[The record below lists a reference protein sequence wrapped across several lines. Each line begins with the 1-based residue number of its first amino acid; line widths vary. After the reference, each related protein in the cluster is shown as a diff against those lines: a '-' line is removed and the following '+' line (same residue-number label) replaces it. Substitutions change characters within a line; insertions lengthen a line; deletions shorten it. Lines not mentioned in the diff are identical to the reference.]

1 MQKLFYLMLLL
12 PILLV
17 GCKKNDVQ
25 NEEPEA
31 VKLSVDPSSI
41 ISPSA
46 GADYTLTLTAPEA
59 WTATCADSW
68 VKVTPSSGNA
78 GTVEISVKIAADKTS
93 TEASSKIV
101 FKSGDKTLEV
111 PVKRAAKDPAR
122 LKVSSET
129 DIKTPKDGGFYAVM
143 VESNIKWSISSSA
156 SWAKIQGEAIKRNNA
171 TITVIVDPATAPEET
186 TATLTVKPYGEGTEA
201 GEQTV
206 TITRGGAD
214 ATSMSVDK
222 SEINATSEG
231 GNFTIQVTS
240 TAKWKATASWDAEWL
255 SIENAEGDG
264 NGSFSI
270 KVKPAT
276 STNDASTVI
285 TVEEVRSDYYTPV
298 QLNILVSRKGK
309 PAATLSV
316 DPTSITSPA
325 EGGDF
330 TVTIKSNYAWTASL
344 SGTKIFSVSA
354 KKGDGDGK
362 IIVTVKPT
370 TEEREATGTVIIKTT
385 YGNEQA
391 TVKIHRE
398 AYEKPKNPYYFSVAD
413 GKYVYFSK
421 GNLQYHPLNK
431 SWRFAENQYDMS
443 GKDIEEFL
451 YVSNVLDSRDK
462 HDGWIDLFMYGSSG
476 ATFEP
481 YEVDYYFKEENY
493 PVKTSI
499 AGTDN
504 DWGVWLTKK
513 GKLSTDAT
521 SCGRVGNRQWRT
533 LTYLEWIYLFYGRS
547 WKIKDRAMCA
557 IVNYVKGIVLLPDNF
572 VMPSGVDTQFKY
584 LTYSNP
590 TYQGSYADNTIT
602 ASTWSKLE
610 QAGAVFLPATGTV
623 DSSFK
628 WYDYFGYWSA
638 NVKVTDGKTE
648 AIILW
653 GPKGDSGSILTYSIT
668 PAHFHAVRLVQD
680 VE

>member
-1 MQKLFYLMLLL
+1 MKKLFYLLLLL
-12 PILLV
+12 PVLLM
-17 GCKKNDVQ
+17 GCKKGAQDA
-25 NEEPEA
+25 EPEA

-59 WTATCADSW
+59 WTASCADSW
-68 VKVTPSSGNA
+68 VKVSPTSGNA
-78 GTVEISVKIAADKTS
+78 GTVEISVKIAADKS
-93 TEASSKIV
+93 SQEASSKIV
-101 FKSGDKTLEV
+101 FKSGDQTVEV
-111 PVKRAAKDPAR
+111 PVKRLAKDPAR
-122 LKVSSET
+122 LIIASET
-129 DIKTPKDGGFYAVM
+129 AIQTPKDGGTYAIK
-143 VESNIKWSISSSA
+143 VESNIKWQIASNA
-156 SWAKIQGEAIKRNNA
+156 SWAKIEGQATKRDNAIISV
-171 TITVIVDPATAPEET
+171 TVDPATTPEET
-186 TATLTVKPYGEGTEA
+186 VATLTVSPMEGSGVEK
-201 GEQTV
+201 QTV
-206 TITRGGAD
+206 TITRSASD
-214 ATSMSVDK
+214 ATSMTIDK
-222 SEINATSEG
+222 NKIDAPADGGSYTITVNTTAQWRAT
-231 GNFTIQVTS
+231 
-240 TAKWKATASWDAEWL
+240 KSWDADWL
-255 SIENAEGDG
+255 TINNGTGDG

-270 KVKPAT
+270 KVDPAT
-276 STNDASTVI
+276 SGNDASTVI

-370 TEEREATGTVIIKTT
+370 TEEREATGTIIIKTT

-398 AYEKPKNPYYFSVAD
+398 AYEKPKNPYYFSVED

-431 SWRFAENQYDMS
+431 SWRFAEHQYDML

-533 LTYLEWIYLFYGRS
+533 LTDLEWLYLIYARS
-547 WKIKDRAMCA
+547 YRIKDRAMCA
-557 IVNYVKGIVLLPDNF
+557 IVNYVRGIVLLPDNF

-590 TYQGSYADNTIT
+590 IYEGSYADNTII

-668 PAHFHAVRLVQD
+668 PHHFHAVRLVQD
-680 VE
+680 VNE

>member
-1 MQKLFYLMLLL
+1 MKKLFYLLLLL
-12 PILLV
+12 PVLLM
-17 GCKKNDVQ
+17 GCKKGT
-25 NEEPEA
+25 EEPEA

-59 WTATCADSW
+59 WTASCADSW
-68 VKVTPSSGNA
+68 VKVSPTSGNA
-78 GTVEISVKIAADKTS
+78 GTVEISVKISADKTS

-101 FKSGDKTLEV
+101 FKSGDQTVEV
-111 PVKRAAKDPAR
+111 PVKRLAKDPAR
-122 LKVSSET
+122 LIIASET
-129 DIKTPKDGGFYAVM
+129 AIQTPKDGGTYAIK
-143 VESNIKWSISSSA
+143 VESNIKWQISSNA
-156 SWAKIQGEAIKRNNA
+156 SWAKIDGEAVKRNNA
-171 TITVIVDPATAPEET
+171 IISVTVDQATTPEET
-186 TATLTVKPYGEGTEA
+186 VATLTVSPMEGSGVEK
-201 GEQTV
+201 QTV
-206 TITRGGAD
+206 TITRSASD
-214 ATSMSVDK
+214 ATSMTIDK
-222 SEINATSEG
+222 NKIDAPADGGSYTITVNTTAQWRAT
-231 GNFTIQVTS
+231 
-240 TAKWKATASWDAEWL
+240 KSWDADWVTINNET
-255 SIENAEGDG
+255 GDG
-264 NGSFSI
+264 NGSFDI
-270 KVKPAT
+270 KVAAAT
-276 STNDASTVI
+276 SGNDASTVI
-285 TVEEVRSDYYTPV
+285 TVQEVRSDYYTPV

-370 TEEREATGTVIIKTT
+370 TEEREATGTIIIKTT

-398 AYEKPKNPYYFSVAD
+398 AYEKPKNPYYFSVED

-421 GNLQYHPLNK
+421 GNLQYHPRNK
-431 SWRFAENQYDMS
+431 SWRFAEDQYDML
-443 GKDIEEFL
+443 GKDIEEFFNI
-451 YVSNVLDSRDK
+451 SNPLDSRDK

-481 YEVDYYFKEENY
+481 YEVDYYFKVEQY

-533 LTYLEWIYLFYGRS
+533 LTELEWIYLFYGRS

-590 TYQGSYADNTIT
+590 IYEGSYADNTII

-638 NVKVTDGKTE
+638 DVKVTDGKTE

-653 GPKGDSGSILTYSIT
+653 GPKGDSGDILTYNVT

-680 VE
+680 VNE